1 MSKFQLLNND
11 FIALGVSQKFKY
23 GTDNEQDVSANGTP
37 KWRVQAIPCD
47 HGDQKPDIIN
57 VTIESFDDLE
67 STITPGM
74 VTFTDLSI
82 HTSYN
87 RDKGGNIIWF
97 TASGVK
103 KVK

>member
-1 MSKFQLLNND
+1 MSKFKLFNSD
-11 FIALGVSQKFKY
+11 FIALGVSQKIKF
-23 GTDNEQDVSANGTP
+23 GTTDEQDVSANGTP

-47 HGDQKPDIIN
+47 SGDQKPDIIN

-67 STITPGM
+67 SKIMPGM

-97 TASGVK
+97 TASDVRQAK
-103 KVK
+103 

>member
-1 MSKFQLLNND
+1 MPSYKLLKND

-23 GTDNEQDVSANGTP
+23 GTTDEQDVSADGTP

-47 HGDQKPDIIN
+47 SSDSKPDIVN

-67 STITPGM
+67 STIMPGM

-97 TASGVK
+97 TASDVRQAK
-103 KVK
+103 

>member
-1 MSKFQLLNND
+1 MSSYKLLKND
-11 FIALGVSQKFKY
+11 FIALGVSQKVKF

-37 KWRVQAIPCD
+37 RWRIQAIPCD
-47 HGDQKPDIIN
+47 SGDSKPDIVN

-67 STITPGM
+67 GLIKPGM

-87 RDKGGNIIWF
+87 RDKGNIIWF
-97 TASGVK
+97 TASNVK
-103 KVK
+103 QAK

>member
-1 MSKFQLLNND
+1 MSKYKLLNSD
-11 FIALGVSQKFKY
+11 FIALGVSRKMKF
-23 GTDNEQDVSANGTP
+23 GTDEQDVSADGTP
-37 KWRVQAIPCD
+37 KWKVQAISCD
-47 HGDQKPDIIN
+47 SGDQKPDVVN

-67 STITPGM
+67 STIMPGM

-97 TASGVK
+97 TASDVRQAK
-103 KVK
+103 